1 MQAKYARTCMLDFQ
15 PVKKEQVERFLYLSY
30 VLLSVEPEA
39 LQTSIVEN
47 L

>member
-1 MQAKYARTCMLDFQ
+1 MHVHVCLIFKQS
-15 PVKKEQVERFLYLSY
+15 KKNKWKDNFLYLSY